1 MIGITNLKLL
11 IIICGFLF
19 ILFILI
25 SIILGSYISYYVLK
39 WLKRNIN
46 NRLYYDSYKSG
57 STRIL
62 KKYGDLPVKRAYLVR
77 SNINSF
83 LSVLFD
89 VITWRSYSSQ
99 LQKYRE
105 NTNDHS
111 FFPNHTSMMVEV
123 ELENK
128 TRKMIVIEKTNGVKV
143 TLNFQKY
150 ELQEMLKINLKKDK
164 IFTINELLDNTKE
177 RIGTKHFFNWNL
189 YNNNC
194 QQFISEIL
202 ISMGKTNSKYN
213 EFNSQQIPLEA
224 IKFSDPVMYI
234 LNIITNITSSVE
246 SIYFDITDILTQN

>member
-19 ILFILI
+19 ILI
-25 SIILGSYISYYVLK
+25 SIILGSFISYYVLK

-46 NRLYYDSYKSG
+46 NWLYYDSYKSG
-57 STRIL
+57 SIRIL

-77 SNINSF
+77 SNINSYSSIA
-83 LSVLFD
+83 LLLD
-89 VITWRSYSSQ
+89 LITWRSYSSQ

-194 QQFISEIL
+194 QQFILEIL

-213 EFNSQQIPLEA
+213 EFNSQPRLYQA
-224 IKFSDPVMYI
+224 IKISEPVMYM
-234 LNIITNITSSVE
+234 LNIITNIVSSVE
-246 SIYFDITDILTQN
+246 SIYFDITDTLTQN